1 MARQWMRNGTDS
13 LIRQIAVV
21 SCPRLNEIDRAWLE
35 TIRLQHDPQAEL
47 IPAHLTL
54 MFPVIA
60 NIELLLIQAD
70 RCAAAHQVVDI
81 RITRAQAYRDAMNGW
96 SYVFIL
102 PTMGSGQITALH
114 DCLYSGEFC
123 GDPRLDSQYQ
133 PHITVARKSSYVECT
148 ALASNLNDRGIDIP
162 GRVDTIKVIA
172 IQHASIT
179 PLAEFN
185 LGRAAEA
192 I

>member
-13 LIRQIAVV
+13 HTAIAVV
-21 SCPRLNEIDRAWLE
+21 SYPRLNEIDRTWLE

-60 NIELLLIQAD
+60 NIELLLIQAN
-70 RCAAAHQVVDI
+70 RCAAAHQVFGI

-114 DCLYSGEFC
+114 DFLYSGEFC
-123 GDPRLDSQYQ
+123 GDLRHDIPYQ
-133 PHITVARKSSYVECT
+133 PHITVARKSSHVECA
-148 ALASNLNDRGIDIP
+148 ALASSLNDRGIDIP
-162 GRVDTIKVIA
+162 GWVDTIKVIA
-172 IQHASIT
+172 IQPASTT
-179 PLAEFN
+179 PLAEFS
-185 LGRAAEA
+185 LGRAVAE